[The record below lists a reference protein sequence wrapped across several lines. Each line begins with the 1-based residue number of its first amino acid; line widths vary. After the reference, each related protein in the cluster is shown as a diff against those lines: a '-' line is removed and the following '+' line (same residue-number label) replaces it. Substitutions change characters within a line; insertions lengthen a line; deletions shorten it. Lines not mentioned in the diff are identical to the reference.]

1 MTALLRDPAIIGPLS
16 AALAS
21 GVTYF
26 LARRQYEAN
35 ITAKLA
41 LAAKDEADAAK
52 TETEAEAAH
61 IAGLNNS
68 IKLLTERVSKL
79 EAHSYALRDAFEW
92 LCEASDPA
100 LAVEARAIFSK
111 KLAYYQGQGH

>member
-16 AALAS
+16 AAIAS
-21 GVTYF
+21 VATYF
-26 LARRQYEAN
+26 LARRKYEAD

-41 LAAKDEADAAK
+41 LAAKDEADADA
-52 TETEAEAAH
+52 TH
-61 IAGLNNS
+61 IESLNRS
-68 IKLLTERVSKL
+68 ITHLTERVSRL

-111 KLAYYQGQGH
+111 KLAYYQQTEH

>member
-21 GVTYF
+21 VATYF
-26 LARRQYEAN
+26 LARRKYEAD

-41 LAAKDEADAAK
+41 IAAKDEADA
-52 TETEAEAAH
+52 EATH
-61 IAGLNNS
+61 IESLNRS
-68 IKLLTERVSKL
+68 IIHLTERVNKL

-111 KLAYYQGQGH
+111 KLAYYQQAEH